1 MNHKHSKCMFFR
13 EGTVLDETCDK
24 TIAHCFC
31 DLDEMEED
39 KPCTSA
45 PAATTCDRRKGSR
58 NEPRK

>member
-39 KPCTSA
+39 KPCTSDA
-45 PAATTCDRRKGSR
+45 CRCYVRQKESERAK
-58 NEPRK
+58 